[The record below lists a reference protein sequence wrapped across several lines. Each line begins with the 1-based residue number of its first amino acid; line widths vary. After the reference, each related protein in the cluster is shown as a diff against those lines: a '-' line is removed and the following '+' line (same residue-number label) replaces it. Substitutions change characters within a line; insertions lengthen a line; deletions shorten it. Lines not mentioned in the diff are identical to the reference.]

1 MNLPIKLIA
10 SVTLSLLTLL
20 ANLSHANDTDNDNKA
35 AAKPVQKW
43 YKVEVIIFTQRDV
56 FGDELPSRDI
66 VMSYPEKVIDLDNNL
81 AGFVTLPDG
90 ERELGPDVYSL
101 NRTGVYNVLFHKA
114 WQQPG
119 LAPTAAPWINIDIAG
134 ENTAINGSLRVYLS
148 SYLHM
153 ESNIWQVSYATALEP
168 TSPQLLGNTVLM
180 AENPLQTPPGTDL
193 LLAAPTPWPQ
203 PPTSPITLT
212 TVTTEEKSTSEML
225 NPISVDA
232 VELSPINVN
241 TAELNAVQRSIEEII
256 LLKQASRLKLN
267 KLHYFDHPKMGL
279 LFKVTRSEE
288 PIIQNLPKP
297 ETDESTPTEQTNTD
311 TPVFGTNP
319 ALY

>member
-1 MNLPIKLIA
+1 MNLPKKLIVSA
-10 SVTLSLLTLL
+10 TLSLLTLL
-20 ANLSHANDTDNDNKA
+20 ASLSHASDTDNNNKA
-35 AAKPVQKW
+35 NLKPIQKW

-56 FGDELPSRDI
+56 FGDELASRDI
-66 VMSYPEKVIDLDNNL
+66 VMSYPENMIDLDNNL
-81 AGFVTLPDG
+81 AGFVALPDG

-153 ESNIWQVSYATALEP
+153 ESNIWQVSYATALDS
-168 TSPQLLGNTVLM
+168 TNPQPFDNAALTV
-180 AENPLQTPPGTDL
+180 EDSLQTPPDTDL
-193 LLAAPTPWPQ
+193 LIAAPTPWPQ
-203 PPTSPITLT
+203 PPTSPIALSTLI
-212 TVTTEEKSTSEML
+212 TEEQSTSHML
-225 NPISVDA
+225 NPISADA
-232 VELSPINVN
+232 EELI
-241 TAELNAVQRSIEEII
+241 AVQRNIEEII

-279 LFKVTRSEE
+279 LLKVSRSKA
-288 PIIQNLPKP
+288 PIVKTLPKP
-297 ETDESTPTEQTNTD
+297 ETEASKPTEQTSTD
-311 TPVFGTNP
+311 DPAFGTNP

>member
-1 MNLPIKLIA
+1 MNLPTKLIA

-20 ANLSHANDTDNDNKA
+20 ASLSHANDTDNDNKA

-43 YKVEVIIFTQRDV
+43 YKVEVIIFTQRDT
-56 FGDELPSRDI
+56 FGDELASRDI
-66 VMSYPEKVIDLDNNL
+66 VMSYPENVIDLDNNL
-81 AGFVTLPDG
+81 AGFATLPDG
-90 ERELGPDVYSL
+90 ERELAPDVYSL

-153 ESNIWQVSYATALEP
+153 ESNIWQVSYATALE
-168 TSPQLLGNTVLM
+168 TTNPQSLENTALT
-180 AENPLQTPPGTDL
+180 EGDSLQTPPGTDL
-193 LLAAPTPWPQ
+193 LIAVPAPWPQ
-203 PPTSPITLT
+203 PPTSPIALPKL
-212 TVTTEEKSTSEML
+212 TTEEQSTSEML

-232 VELSPINVN
+232 VELNPTTVD
-241 TAELNAVQRSIEEII
+241 TAELNAVQRNIEEII

-288 PIIQNLPKP
+288 PIIKNLPKP
-297 ETDESTPTEQTNTD
+297 ENDVSKSTEQTNTNA
-311 TPVFGTNP
+311 PVFGTNP